1 MKDKN
6 LPADF
11 FAEFPPV
18 GREEW
23 LQYIAKSL
31 KDKPLEAFD
40 WYPADGLKVSPF
52 AHADDLPVPPLP
64 LSDSPNNWEI
74 CEDIIV
80 NDIRAANR
88 QALEALEG
96 GAEGLTFFFD
106 SLPATD
112 DFSVLFDGI
121 FPDYIGLHFAG
132 PGVTQNPGAILAN
145 LERLAAVRDIPVSQ
159 LHGSLHFDPAASSG
173 IIDWRYLADLIGYA
187 QTQLPGFRVITLALG
202 HDVAGLGADLRR
214 ANQYLEKLAERGVPA
229 EQTAAQMQFSIPV
242 GKRYFLEIAR
252 IRAFKLLWLNVLKG
266 WSVAPEY
273 PVVSARFRADVYT
286 DDLHTNMIAATTM
299 AMSVV
304 LGGTDRLTVL
314 PFDAGREGQSP
325 YPQAFSR
332 RIAGNV
338 QQLLKLESGLVE
350 VADPA
355 AGSYYIE
362 QLTRQLAE
370 KAWEAF
376 GA

>member
-229 EQTAAQMQFSIPV
+229 EQTAAQMQFSMPV